1 MILLPGLVDFNQLHQ
16 LDHIKHVHLL
26 NRVLTKIV
34 NLVKLR
40 ILLLELHN
48 SVHNFYQH
56 LMQALHAL
64 VGLAVLYRTVCEVA
78 VFFILVLRRV
88 EVFVD
93 PAD

>member
-26 NRVLTKIV
+26 NRVLTKII
-34 NLVKLR
+34 NLIKLR
-40 ILLLELHN
+40 ILLLELHYPVDN
-48 SVHNFYQH
+48 LYQQ

-64 VGLAVLYRTVCEVA
+64 IGLAVLYRTVCEVA
-78 VFFILVLRRV
+78 VFLVLVLRRV